1 MNKFKFFS
9 VALLA
14 SAFASQAQDINQ
26 AKKAIDAEQFESAKS
41 MLKSIIKAKPS
52 NGVAF
57 FTLGNVYLTQNVE
70 DSAKIYFQN
79 GLNASEGA
87 KLNYI
92 GLGQMDLDKSDVI
105 GAQAK
110 FALATKDIKKKDVQE
125 YVYIA
130 RAYMNT
136 AKPDFKNAI
145 AVLTRA
151 AINNSQDAQLQ
162 LALGDAYYGD
172 GKQNEAYVA
181 YRSAFQL
188 DSSLLRAKM
197 QLGVLLKGAK
207 SYDEALKAYNE
218 VIALNPNYGPVYR
231 ELAET
236 YYKIAR
242 NKPSLAAANYKTALE
257 NYDKYMSF
265 TDYSIQSRMRRADFL
280 ILIEDYAALE
290 VEANKMIEL
299 DKVNPRIYRYLGYS
313 AYKNGNVDVA
323 IKSLDSF
330 INTPGNKAIALDYL
344 YLGLTKIKK
353 GTSVDGTTV
362 DAAAMSA
369 GLVDI
374 KKAVEMEPLAV
385 QDLSEVG
392 KKLFTQ
398 KFYKEAAAIFE
409 FGANVAES
417 RTYLDDNVYYGLAN
431 YYANSSKDVKADA
444 VALQKA
450 DAAFEKVLVASPT
463 YYEAYLYRARTNRL
477 LDKDDVMVQ
486 NYKDYADKSVDNIKS
501 KLDVANANLHKDKSI
516 EELYKGTIQDFNNSV
531 FKAEVDKIKPKLI
544 ESYNNMAASFANTDK
559 MKAVEYFNKTLAI
572 DPTNKYALDSIK
584 ILK

>member
-1 MNKFKFFS
+1 MNKLTTFS
-9 VALLA
+9 VALLT

-41 MLKSIIKAKPS
+41 ILKSIIKAKPS
-52 NGVAF
+52 NGAAF
-57 FTLGNVYLTQNVE
+57 FTLGNVYLTQSVE

-92 GLGQMDLDKSDVI
+92 GLGQMDLDKNDLTA
-105 GAQAK
+105 AQAK
-110 FALATKDIKKKDVQE
+110 FALATKDVRKKDVQE

-136 AKPDFKNAI
+136 NKPDYKNAI

-172 GKQNEAYVA
+172 GKQNDAYVA

-188 DSSLLRAKM
+188 DNTLLRAKM

-207 SYDEALKAYNE
+207 AYDEASKAYNE

-242 NKPSLAAANYKTALE
+242 NKPSQAAVNYKTAIGY
-257 NYDKYMSF
+257 YDKYMSL
-265 TDYSIQSRMRRADFL
+265 TDYSLHSRMRRADFL
-280 ILIEDYAALE
+280 ILVEDYVALE
-290 VEANKMIEL
+290 AEANKMIEL

-313 AYKNGNVDVA
+313 AYKNGNVDLA
-323 IKSLDSF
+323 AKSLESF
-330 INTPGNKAIALDYL
+330 INAPGNKAIALDYL

-353 GTSVDGTTV
+353 GTSADGLKI
-362 DAAAMSA
+362 DPIALNA

-374 KKAVEMEPLAV
+374 KKAIEMEPLAV
-385 QDLSEVG
+385 QELSEVG
-392 KKLFTQ
+392 KNLFTQ
-398 KFYKEAAAIFE
+398 KMYKEAAMIFE
-409 FGANVAES
+409 FGANTTDS
-417 RTYLDDNVYYGLAN
+417 KTYLDDNVYYGLAN
-431 YYANSSKDVKADA
+431 YYANTNKDVKVDV

-463 YYEAYLYRARTNRL
+463 YHEAYLYKARTNRL
-477 LDKDDVMVQ
+477 LQKDDVATK
-486 NYKDYADKSVDNIKS
+486 NYEEY
-501 KLDVANANLHKDKSI
+501 VAKVTALGA
-516 EELYKGTIQDFNNSV
+516 EETAKPAT
-531 FKAEVDKIKPKLI
+531 KAKII
-544 ESYNNMAASFANTDK
+544 ESYNNIAANYANSDK
-559 MKAVEYFNKTLAI
+559 AKAMEYFRKTLAL
-572 DPTNKYALDSIK
+572 DPTNAYANES
-584 ILK
+584 LKTLK